1 MYNYFSNKTKK
12 YTHFS
17 TW

>member
-1 MYNYFSNKTKK
+1 MNNYFSNKTKK